1 MLLLLKYIRGKFGI
15 LVAFVAMILGPVP
28 GSNAEPRE
36 IVTVP
41 LDWAE
46 TLGTR
51 IAADPEVKTD
61 GEASIRIVTRWPTV
75 INLAEVIG
83 PGVAPATLIYEADV
97 RSKDLIGS
105 AYLEIWC
112 HFGGEGRYFGRGLDS
127 TVTGTSDW
135 TTLRT
140 VFRLEEGQRPTL
152 VTLNLVID
160 GEGVVWVDR
169 PRLLYEP
176 TP

>member
-1 MLLLLKYIRGKFGI
+1 MLLLPRRTSIRIGL
-15 LVAFVAMILGPVP
+15 LVAVAAMILGPAR
-28 GSNAEPRE
+28 GADAKPRE

-41 LDWAE
+41 LDRAE

-51 IAADPEVKTD
+51 IAADPEIKTD
-61 GEASIRIVTRWPTV
+61 GEASIRIVTRWPTL

-83 PGVAPATLIYEADV
+83 PNVAPATLIYEADI
-97 RSKDLIGS
+97 RSQDLIGN

-112 HFGGEGRYFGRGLDS
+112 HFGDQGRYFGRGLDS

-160 GEGVVWVDR
+160 GEGIVWVDR

-176 TP
+176 VP